1 MITIDR
7 IHAVYDDNTA
17 EGERG
22 YIERLLPH
30 QLTDIERR
38 DRFAPNDLVRS
49 RAGDAVGHGW
59 SHAPT
64 TQTTD
69 IALLIDGPAGHRIHA
84 YAGRFVP
91 ASSEW
96 LLVVGRVAAVSTIA

>member
-7 IHAVYDDNTA
+7 IHSVFDDNTA
-17 EGERG
+17 EGERSFV
-22 YIERLLPH
+22 ESLLPLR
-30 QLTDIERR
+30 LTDIERR
-38 DRFAPNDLVRS
+38 DRFAPNYLVRS

-59 SHAPT
+59 SHAPP

-96 LLVVGRVAAVSTIA
+96 LLVVGRVAAVSTVA

>member
-7 IHAVYDDNTA
+7 IHAVFDDNTA
-17 EGERG
+17 EGERSFV
-22 YIERLLPH
+22 ESLLPLR
-30 QLTDIERR
+30 LTDIERR
-38 DRFAPNDLVRS
+38 DRFAPNYLVRS

-59 SHAPT
+59 GHAPPT
-64 TQTTD
+64 ETTD

-84 YAGRFVP
+84 YACRLVP

-96 LLVVGRVAAVSTIA
+96 LLVVGRVAAVSTVA

>member
-1 MITIDR
+1 MIVIDR
-7 IHAVYDDNTA
+7 IHAVLDGNASDS
-17 EGERG
+17 ERSFV
-22 YIERLLPH
+22 ESLLPLR
-30 QLTDIERR
+30 LTDIERR
-38 DRFAPNDLVRS
+38 DRFAPNYLVRS

-59 SHAPT
+59 SHAPP
-64 TQTTD
+64 TQPTD

-96 LLVVGRVAAVSTIA
+96 LLVVGRVAAVSTVA